1 MKHLRNNWWVPQ
13 GKRLIDNRWMLFEDL
28 SNLLN
33 CPLGARIFKTWKR
46 RYSMVNSTAF
56 WNSLLAL
63 HIWSSHQLL
72 DELLLLSGARCSIL
86 GFDYCTASS
95 KSTGLTIK
103 SPHLP
108 TAYYTHC
115 VQEVPKNHAK
125 VKAWSL
131 YLPLICTRRSNS
143 FSINSWSTAKQSKDI
158 TEKMIRLDYDNDFT
172 ADVSTLLTLN
182 KMTEAP
188 TTLRCLHVVRPHF
201 NLK

>member
-46 RYSMVNSTAF
+46 RYSMEKIVWWTAWHFGIHF
-56 WNSLLAL
+56 WFYTSGLV
-63 HIWSSHQLL
+63 ISCWTRFYF
-72 DELLLLSGARCSIL
+72 LSGARCSIL
-86 GFDYCTASS
+86 GFDYCTPSS

-131 YLPLICTRRSNS
+131 ILPLICSRRSNF

-158 TEKMIRLDYDNDFT
+158 TEKMIRLDYDHDFT

-182 KMTEAP
+182 KMTGH
-188 TTLRCLHVVRPHF
+188 LQL
-201 NLK
+201 